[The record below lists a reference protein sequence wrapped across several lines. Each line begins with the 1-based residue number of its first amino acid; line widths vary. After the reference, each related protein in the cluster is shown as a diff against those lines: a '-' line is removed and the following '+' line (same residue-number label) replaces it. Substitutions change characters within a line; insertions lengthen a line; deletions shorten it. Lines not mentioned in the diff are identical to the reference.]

1 MDDWRRLNSLPL
13 RFNYKMRKADH
24 QIISNYIVYFIF
36 SHFVYSFINILDRES
51 LSYIV
56 KTISYWWTCHRKR
69 TLKRHSF
76 PIIYISECLIY
87 FRNIILKESNLASM
101 LLAKTIHGK
110 IQITF
115 EFMEMMIVDKAKRA
129 FFSCTSWWETVTFDE
144 MIVMMVCIRQNTD
157 LDLKCAS

>member
-1 MDDWRRLNSLPL
+1 
-13 RFNYKMRKADH
+13 MRKADH

-129 FFSCTSWWETVTFDE
+129 FFFMYILVRTSYFWWDDSDDGMYKTKYWFRFK
-144 MIVMMVCIRQNTD
+144 MC
-157 LDLKCAS
+157 